1 MVDHTKQHANISLC
15 FYRAEKNQKVRII
28 LHLPKNA
35 YFDTMHPYQSKRF
48 FVAIIV
54 LQPVHDIQQML
65 ITVYFVVND
74 ISGRKIAE

>member
-48 FVAIIV
+48 LVAVIV
-54 LQPVHDIQQML
+54 L
-65 ITVYFVVND
+65 
-74 ISGRKIAE
+74 